1 MKKIFKFLTAT
12 FLILMTTFVSTVLVS
27 CKDKPTEQ
35 VDPAKQDVLFADF
48 EAWAPDLQMARHMN
62 GFGKLS
68 LNEDKTYVSHGEK
81 SVRLDPLGWYGAGS
95 LPLVFF
101 RLNQRAFHYNYAVF
115 LIRIIYLSIF
125 ITQMRKRKR
134 LRSV

>member
-12 FLILMTTFVSTVLVS
+12 FLIMTTCVSTVLVS

-101 RLNQRAFHYNYAVF
+101 RLNQRRFITIMRIF